1 MLNTAVIDE
10 DADLD
15 SDIASKSDE
24 VEILRQLAAAIE
36 SGVQD
41 IGQYLRQQAI
51 LLSPSAFIGLFTGVF
66 LEKIRKVGGA
76 GTERRRLELISR
88 LCEDFTQIALFN
100 FSLKNIEVMSR
111 DLESGKQLDGVA
123 SYGSELYPNLYRSI
137 QPVLNFWDRR
147 RCAH

>member
-1 MLNTAVIDE
+1 MLDTAVIDE

-51 LLSPSAFIGLFTGVF
+51 LLPPSAFIGLFTGVF

-76 GTERRRLELISR
+76 GTERRRLELIPR
-88 LCEDFTQIALFN
+88 
-100 FSLKNIEVMSR
+100 
-111 DLESGKQLDGVA
+111 
-123 SYGSELYPNLYRSI
+123 
-137 QPVLNFWDRR
+137 
-147 RCAH
+147 